1 MLWRVLADME
11 IVNRAVARGGQE
23 AEGGKV
29 KIKKT
34 CACLMIVGRRKQT
47 EQADDK
53 GKRRVWGRK
62 GIEGP

>member
-11 IVNRAVARGGQE
+11 IVNRAVAGGGQE

-29 KIKKT
+29 KIKMT

-47 EQADDK
+47 EQAEDK
-53 GKRRVWGRK
+53 GKRRV
-62 GIEGP
+62 